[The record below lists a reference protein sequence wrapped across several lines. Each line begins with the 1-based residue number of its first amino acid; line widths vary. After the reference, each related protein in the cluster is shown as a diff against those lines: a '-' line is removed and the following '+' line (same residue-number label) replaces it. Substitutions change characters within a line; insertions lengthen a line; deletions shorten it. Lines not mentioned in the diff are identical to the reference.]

1 MENTSVEYIED
12 DGEITA
18 VDKDKGTVTVRLSN
32 PEECGGCPA
41 AKICSAGKDLSDVTV
56 QVRDAQNYH
65 KGQRVTMRGSERL
78 HRRAIMLATVLPCIA
93 LVAVMVIVYLLTGEQ
108 GTAALCGLG
117 TTVLFFL
124 ILYMARNRIAHE
136 FVFEIVEK
144 GEN

>member
-1 MENTSVEYIED
+1 MENLSVEYIED

-18 VDKDKGTVTVRLSN
+18 VDKEKGTVTVRLSN

-41 AKICSAGKDLSDVTV
+41 AKICGAGKDLSDVTV
-56 QVRDAQNYH
+56 HVRDAQNYH

-93 LVAVMVIVYLLTGEQ
+93 LVAVMVTVYLLTGEQ
-108 GTAALCGLG
+108 ATAALCGLG

>member
-12 DGEITA
+12 DGEITS
-18 VDKDKGTVTVRLSN
+18 VDTEKGTVTVRLAN

-41 AKICSAGKDLSDVTV
+41 AKVCGAGKDRTEVTV
-56 QVRDAQNYH
+56 YVRDARDYH
-65 KGQRVTMRGSERL
+65 VGQLVTMRGSERL

-93 LVAVMVIVYLLTGEQ
+93 LVAVMVIVYLLTGKQ

-136 FVFEIVEK
+136 FVFEIVKK

>member
-1 MENTSVEYIED
+1 MDNLSVEYIED

-18 VDKDKGTVTVRLSN
+18 VDKEKGTVTVRLAN

-41 AKICSAGKDLSDVTV
+41 AKICGAGKDLSDVTV
-56 QVRDAQNYH
+56 HVRDAQNYH

-78 HRRAIMLATVLPCIA
+78 HRRAIMTVF
-93 LVAVMVIVYLLTGEQ
+93 LLTGEQ

>member
-1 MENTSVEYIED
+1 MENLSVEYIED

-18 VDKDKGTVTVRLSN
+18 VDKEKGTVTVRLSN
-32 PEECGGCPA
+32 PEECAGCPA
-41 AKICSAGKDLSDVTV
+41 AKICGSGKDRTEVTV
-56 QVRDAQNYH
+56 HVRNARDYH
-65 KGQRVTMRGSERL
+65 VGQKVTMRGSERL

-93 LVAVMVIVYLLTGEQ
+93 LVAVMVTVYLLTGEQ